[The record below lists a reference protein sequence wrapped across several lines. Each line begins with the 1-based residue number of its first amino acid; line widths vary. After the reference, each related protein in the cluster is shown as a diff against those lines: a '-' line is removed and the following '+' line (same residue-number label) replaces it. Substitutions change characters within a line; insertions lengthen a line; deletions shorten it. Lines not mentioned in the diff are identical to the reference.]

1 MKRISKILV
10 GASIA
15 GALALSTI
23 APASA
28 GHRNNGAAI
37 AAGVI
42 GGLALGAAAT
52 APYYGSPYYAP
63 GYYAAPPVAYG
74 YEYSYP
80 QSYGYSGG
88 DRLHNSSGN
97 W

>member
-1 MKRISKILV
+1 MKHVSKILV

-15 GALALSTI
+15 GAIAFSTI

-28 GHRNNGAAI
+28 AHRNNGAAI

-74 YEYSYP
+74 YEYGYP
-80 QSYGYSGG
+80 QTYSNSSG
-88 DRLHNSSGN
+88 DRLHNSVGN